1 MKQFFKAFLLT
12 GIALFSVI
20 LAMTAYNSVK
30 PNKEKPL
37 EGLEWYSKSPK
48 DGLYEAMEYYGILH
62 SDVVYAQAVLE
73 SGNFKSELA
82 VKHNNLF
89 GLYNSSKKEYYK
101 FNHWSESVKAY
112 RDLVQ
117 YKFIKKQKQYEQ
129 EMYYKFLVNMKYAED
144 PEYILRLRRIVEK
157 F

>member
-1 MKQFFKAFLLT
+1 MKQFLKAFLVF
-12 GIALFSVI
+12 FSVI
-20 LAMTAYNSVK
+20 LAMIAYNSIK
-30 PNKEKPL
+30 ANKVETL
-37 EGLEWYSKSPK
+37 EELEWYSKSPK
-48 DGLYEAMEYYGILH
+48 EGLYEAMEYYGIVH
-62 SDVVYAQAVLE
+62 SEVVYAQAILE
-73 SGNFKSELA
+73 SGHFKSELA

-117 YKFIKKQKQYEQ
+117 YKFVKKQKQYEQ

-144 PEYILRLRRIVEK
+144 PEYILKLRRIVEK
-157 F
+157 L